1 MRLQS
6 YAEAHASTSDT
17 STCVTRGGCSSDYR
31 EAPVAEEGPS
41 RAISSRPPLLSPGVS
56 PPVATEPELLRA
68 IYKELRELSESMRGL
83 EARLNNQIPAQAT
96 RAVSVEVAQA
106 LLGCGRSQLFALLKS
121 GALSR
126 APKVGKSVMIT
137 LASLEAFQERG
148 SREPVPRLQRH
159 RVGRDFGRDEKEAIL
174 SLIRRR

>member
-1 MRLQS
+1 MS
-6 YAEAHASTSDT
+6 
-17 STCVTRGGCSSDYR
+17 
-31 EAPVAEEGPS
+31 PS
-41 RAISSRPPLLSPGVS
+41 ME
-56 PPVATEPELLRA
+56 TEPELLRA

-83 EARLNNQIPAQAT
+83 EARLSKQTPVQAT

-126 APKVGKSVMIT
+126 APKVGKAVMIT

-148 SREPVPRLQRH
+148 SREPVPRLLR
-159 RVGRDFGRDEKEAIL
+159 RPARRASGRGEKDAIL
-174 SLIRRR
+174 KLIRRA